1 MIPITVLRSLL
12 IILYIHQWATFR
24 SNIFSRNFLATL
36 DMQQKSSEKLSDEK
50 SEEKTLLVGC
60 VSGRLV
66 EQPCCVKQ
74 ILYKFNLFCT
84 GTGKAYFKVIF
95 RVVYL

>member
-1 MIPITVLRSLL
+1 
-12 IILYIHQWATFR
+12 
-24 SNIFSRNFLATL
+24 
-36 DMQQKSSEKLSDEK
+36 MQQKSSEKLSDEK